1 MSTLVMNTIVSPLQ
15 GFGKGFWNFCEV
27 LGYSRAASEL
37 ARMGLHKEAKN
48 CMMQIK
54 KLKSQ
59 QLTRIA
65 KTVNIEIA
73 LI

>member
-1 MSTLVMNTIVSPLQ
+1 MNSIVNPFR

-37 ARMGLHKEAKN
+37 ARMGLHKEAKA

-54 KLKSQ
+54 
-59 QLTRIA
+59 
-65 KTVNIEIA
+65 NIRA
-73 LI
+73 SK